1 MLAIKRLVQLDVDS
15 TFIQQEAIELL
26 AAKAGVLEQV
36 SRITELAMRGDLD
49 FEQSLRARVGL
60 LKGLSDAAITDVQ
73 KEIILTDGAEELV
86 TTLHAKGHSVSLVS
100 GGFIDIIEP
109 MVRRLS
115 IRYFK
120 ANKLEVINGVLTG
133 ELLGP
138 VIDRAAKAS
147 ALREF
152 ATLSGVEIENTVAIG
167 DGANDL
173 DMMAIAGLSIAFNA
187 KPVVVEAADIAITE
201 PSLSSVIDLINLQ

>member
-36 SRITELAMRGDLD
+36 SRITESAMRGDLD

-60 LKGLSDAAITDVQ
+60 LKGLPDVAIGEVQ
-73 KEIILTDGAEELV
+73 EEITLTDGAEELV
-86 TTLHAKGHSVSLVS
+86 TTLHTKGHSVSLVS

-109 MVRRLS
+109 MIRRLS
-115 IRYFK
+115 IQYFK
-120 ANKLEVINGVLTG
+120 ANKLEIINGVLTG

-152 ATLSGVEIENTVAIG
+152 AALSGVEIENTVAIG

-187 KPVVVEAADIAITE
+187 KPVVVQAADLAITE
-201 PSLSSVIDLINLQ
+201 PSLRSVIDLINLQ